1 MDLIEEF
8 RGVVGKLLK
17 DDVPFAIVGA
27 LALAIHGVPRA
38 TVDIDL
44 LILPQDLARVQKL
57 ILPLGFDLPALPM
70 SFRES
75 GLTVHRIN
83 KIKDEETLT
92 LDLLLVS
99 EPLGDIWRSRETVEA
114 FDLQLPVISRGALIR
129 MKAMAGRLSD
139 LADIERLEDLDD

>member
-1 MDLIEEF
+1 MDLVEEF
-8 RGVVGKLLK
+8 RKVVGKLLEN
-17 DDVPFAIVGA
+17 DVPFAIVGA
-27 LALAIHGVPRA
+27 LALAIHGEPRA
-38 TVDIDL
+38 TTDIDL

-57 ILPLGFDLPALPM
+57 ILPLGYDLPALPM

-83 KIKDEETLT
+83 KIEDEETLT
-92 LDLLLVS
+92 LDLLLVC
-99 EPLGDIWRSRETVEA
+99 EPLEEIWRSREMVEA

-139 LADIERLEDLDD
+139 LADIQRLEGRGD